1 MLEWSPPVG
10 CPKCGSQDTRFVE
23 PRYEMSIYECLVC
36 GCRFEI
42 ADDE

>member
-1 MLEWSPPVG
+1 MSEWNPIVK

-23 PRYEMSIYECLVC
+23 PYYEVSIYECLIC

-42 ADDE
+42 IEED